1 LQCVG
6 SNSRANVDEVIRG
19 GRTKSSLIRYFVYF

>member
-19 GRTKSSLIRYFVYF
+19 GEGSNRL

>member
-19 GRTKSSLIRYFVYF
+19 GEGPNRL